1 PLTRSPAHPLTR
13 SPAHPLTR
21 SPAHPLKMHAYHD
34 FRLFYN
40 QSIHPELLNLEQ
52 RRRRLV
58 RLLGLSVF
66 LLTGVVFLQVYVQI
80 FVVTLLLMVPVGLW
94 IAYLAFRVQ
103 VYYRE
108 FKPRVVGLVLDF
120 MDNDVNYDS
129 FRYSA
134 KGSIPQ
140 AKFLSSKI
148 FTRADEY
155 VAEDL
160 ITGRVRELPFE
171 LCELRVREF
180 SDVRSRLDYVFR
192 GVFLWGDFR
201 RADMQGGILLL
212 PDAYRKYL
220 NRSERAFHLFG
231 GRRIRKH
238 LSAAFEAVFDTY
250 ATPNVRLRDVLSDD
264 LQQAILRFRQRFQEV
279 NREKEMYLSIINDK
293 VFIAL
298 TSDKD
303 LLEPSLF
310 RNTVSYEVVREFY
323 EDIALLLE
331 VLRDVDVLN

>member
-1 PLTRSPAHPLTR
+1 
-13 SPAHPLTR
+13 
-21 SPAHPLKMHAYHD
+21 MHAFHD

-66 LLTGVVFLQVYVQI
+66 LLLSVVFLQVYVQI
-80 FVVTLLLMVPVGLW
+80 FVVTLMLMVPVGLW

-129 FRYSA
+129 FRYNA

-148 FTRADEY
+148 FTRVDEY

-160 ITGRVRELPFE
+160 ITGQVRELPFE

-220 NRSERAFHLFG
+220 SRSERAFHLFG
-231 GRRIRKH
+231 GRRVRKH

-250 ATPNVRLRDVLSDD
+250 ATPNVRMRDILSDD
-264 LQQAILRFRQRFQEV
+264 LQQAILRFRQRFQEA

-310 RNTVSYEVVREFY
+310 RNTVSYEIVREFY

>member
-1 PLTRSPAHPLTR
+1 MR
-13 SPAHPLTR
+13 
-21 SPAHPLKMHAYHD
+21 AYHD

-52 RRRRLV
+52 RRRRLM

-66 LLTGVVFLQVYVQI
+66 LLLGVLFLQIYVQV
-80 FVVTLLLMVPVGLW
+80 FVVTLLLLVPVGLW
-94 IAYLAFRVQ
+94 TAYLAFRVQ
-103 VYYRE
+103 VYYQE

-120 MDNDVNYDS
+120 MDNDINHGA

-134 KGSIPQ
+134 KGGIPK

-155 VAEDL
+155 HAEDL
-160 ITGRVRELPFE
+160 ITGTVRELPFE

-180 SDVRSRLDYVFR
+180 SDVRSRLDYVFQ

-201 RADMQGGILLL
+201 RTDMQGGILLL

-220 NRSERAFHLFG
+220 SRSERAFHLFG
-231 GRRIRKH
+231 GRRVRKH
-238 LSAAFEAVFDTY
+238 LSAAFEEVFDTY
-250 ATPNVRLRDVLSDD
+250 ATPNVRLRDILSDD
-264 LQQAILRFRQRFQEV
+264 LQRAILNFRNRFQEA
-279 NREKEMYLSIINDK
+279 NREKEMYLSIVDDK
-293 VFIAL
+293 IFIAL
-298 TSDKD
+298 TNDKD

-323 EDIALLLE
+323 ADIHLLLE
-331 VLRDVDVLN
+331 VLREVDVLN